1 MNRALRLKDTCDH
14 VVVRVLQF
22 TDTVILPAVQRV
34 VRVEWQP
41 LASPGSAAAN
51 DDQTHDR
58 RASGS
63 HAAAARAFTGA
74 LWLLQQIMVIFT
86 VSIRLAYEVAAI
98 NPWISL
104 RSYFAGFQSA
114 WKGALRTTLALLL
127 LGASTGVTAFTAP
140 AVGDFGYDIY
150 DIVVNQILNGPIGFI
165 GGVALIVFGAT
176 KIMTNWMLTILC
188 IIAGTILIR
197 AADLVVTLGAM
208 I

>member
-1 MNRALRLKDTCDH
+1 MSILSLLPSPTFLLEPANLAGLVALGSSVTWPLLRRRKA
-14 VVVRVLQF
+14 
-22 TDTVILPAVQRV
+22 ILIVQV
-34 VRVEWQP
+34 
-41 LASPGSAAAN
+41 AGS
-51 DDQTHDR
+51 
-58 RASGS
+58 
-63 HAAAARAFTGA
+63 
-74 LWLLQQIMVIFT
+74 LLFG
-86 VSIRLAYEVAAI
+86 LHY
-98 NPWISL
+98 
-104 RSYFAGFQSA
+104 
-114 WKGALRTTLALLL
+114 LL

>member
-1 MNRALRLKDTCDH
+1 MNCALRLKDTCGH
-14 VVVRVLQF
+14 VVGRVLQF
-22 TDTVILPAVQRV
+22 TDTVIAPAVQRV

-51 DDQTHDR
+51 DER
-58 RASGS
+58 M
-63 HAAAARAFTGA
+63 AATTPTARNVSAVRVLLL
-74 LWLLQQIMVIFT
+74 LW
-86 VSIRLAYEVAAI
+86 
-98 NPWISL
+98 
-104 RSYFAGFQSA
+104 
-114 WKGALRTTLALLL
+114 L
-127 LGASTGVTAFTAP
+127 LGASAGVTAFTAP